1 MFLLIISL
9 DIFLYGYV
17 GSLLPL
23 FHTYDLLYNHVNIF
37 DVFHLFIFLIEV

>member
-17 GSLLPL
+17 GPLLPL
-23 FHTYDLLYNHVNIF
+23 FHIYDSLYNHVNIF
-37 DVFHLFIFLIEV
+37 DIFHLFIYVFN